1 MLAKEV
7 WKESGLKLPIWTN
20 QQNDFIDILWK
31 LRGTEEFDW
40 EVFAATAWSIWNN
53 RNLVKHD
60 GRCKL
65 AKAIAKEVSNYAE
78 EFRQGSAP
86 PAPPVRQNP

>member
-1 MLAKEV
+1 MEAE
-7 WKESGLKLPIWTN
+7 G
-20 QQNDFIDILWK
+20 D
-31 LRGTEEFDW
+31 RGIDW

-86 PAPPVRQNP
+86 LLHRSDKTLRIGHGGALQASVGSR